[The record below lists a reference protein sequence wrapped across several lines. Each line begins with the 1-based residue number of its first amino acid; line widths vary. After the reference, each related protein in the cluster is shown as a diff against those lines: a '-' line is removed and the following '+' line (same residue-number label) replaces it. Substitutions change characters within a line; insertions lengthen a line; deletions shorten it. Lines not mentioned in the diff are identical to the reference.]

1 MLTSFALS
9 ALLAPQAFKGWPVS
23 AAVPADARERHLKNV
38 RKLTFGGQNAEAYW
52 SADGKRIVWQSSQ
65 PGFPDEQV
73 FVMDADG
80 RNRRL
85 VSTGEGRCTCGYFSP
100 DGRYVYFSSTHAT
113 WKGKQPAVDH
123 SLGYVWMVNPHFD
136 MYRRDLKTGALEP
149 VVSLPGYVAET
160 TIDPRGRYLT
170 FTSDF
175 QGDLDVYRA
184 SLDGFNVKRLT
195 NEFGYD
201 GGPFVSWDG
210 KLITYR
216 RAPLEMS
223 QKERD
228 DYSDLLKRHMVR
240 PGKMEVWVMDAD
252 GGNKRQV
259 TKLGGANFAPFV
271 MPGGKRVIFASN
283 HLDPRG
289 REFDLFVC
297 NLDGSGLERVTYAG
311 EFDGFPMV
319 TRDGKK
325 IVWASNRHG
334 SVAGETNVFVADWV
348 D

>member
-1 MLTSFALS
+1 MLTAAAL
-9 ALLAPQAFKGWPVS
+9 ALAIAPQDFKGWPAS
-23 AAVPADARERHLKNV
+23 QAVQADPQERHLKNV

-65 PGFPDEQV
+65 PGYPDEQI

-80 RNRRL
+80 KNKKL

-100 DGRYVYFSSTHAT
+100 DGKSVYFSSTHRT
-113 WKGKQPAVDH
+113 WKGKQPSVDH

-136 MYRRDLKTGALEP
+136 MYRRDLATNALEE

-160 TIDPRGRYLT
+160 TIDPRGRYLV
-170 FTSDF
+170 FTSDY
-175 QGDLDVYRA
+175 QGDLEIYRA
-184 SLDGFNVKRLT
+184 TPEGFWVKRLT

-210 KLITYR
+210 QLVAYR

-223 QKERD
+223 QQERD
-228 DYSDLLKRHMVR
+228 DYSSLLAKHMVR
-240 PGKMEVWVMDAD
+240 PGKMEVWVMDSF

-259 TKLGGANFAPFV
+259 TKLGGANFAPFIH
-271 MPGGKRVIFASN
+271 PDGKRVVFASN

-297 NLDGSGLERVTYAG
+297 NLDGTGLERVTYAAQ
-311 EFDGFPMV
+311 FDGFPMF
-319 TRDGKK
+319 TRDGKR

-334 SVAGETNVFVADWV
+334 SVEGETNVFVADWV